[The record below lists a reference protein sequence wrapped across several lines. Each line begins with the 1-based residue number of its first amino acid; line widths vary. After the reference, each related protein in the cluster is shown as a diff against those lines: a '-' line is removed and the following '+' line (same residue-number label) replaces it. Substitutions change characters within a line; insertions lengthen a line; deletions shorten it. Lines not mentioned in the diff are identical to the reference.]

1 MARPPGAQVTGL
13 LADYV
18 TVECRCGAVLMVPAR
33 MATGIDAALC
43 WSCTAE
49 QTDAEARAAAEKV
62 KRGTDKTT
70 NSKGRDG
77 R

>member
-1 MARPPGAQVTGL
+1 MTGL

-18 TVECRCGAVLMVPAR
+18 TVECRCGTMLMVPAR
-33 MATGIDAALC
+33 LATEAGGPRC
-43 WSCTAE
+43 HGCMSE

>member
-1 MARPPGAQVTGL
+1 MTGL

-18 TVECRCGAVLMVPAR
+18 TVECRCGTVMMVPAR

-49 QTDAEARAAAEKV
+49 QTDAEARAAAEKGFV
-62 KRGTDKTT
+62 
-70 NSKGRDG
+70 
-77 R
+77 

>member
-1 MARPPGAQVTGL
+1 MTGL

-18 TVECRCGAVLMVPAR
+18 TVECRCGTMLMVPAR
-33 MATGIDAALC
+33 MATGMDAAMC
-43 WSCTAE
+43 HGCMSE

>member
-1 MARPPGAQVTGL
+1 MSTGI
-13 LADYV
+13 LADTVV
-18 TVECRCGAVLMVPAR
+18 TECAGGCGGVLVVPAR
-33 MATGIDAALC
+33 IAADARC
-43 WSCTAE
+43 YSCLEA
-49 QTDAEARAAAEKV
+49 QTDADARAAAEKV